1 MQAFCSRIVDSRA
14 FERFIVA
21 VILVNAVI
29 IGLETS
35 VDLIERFGGL
45 LHLANDLVLWIFIV
59 EAALKMT
66 ALGAGWYRYFASG
79 WNVFDFAVI
88 VLSLVPASGEFA
100 TVARLVRILR
110 VLRLVSAMPKLRL
123 LVATLMRCI
132 PSMGHVLLLLSI
144 LFYIYGVMGYQFF
157 HAVDPERWGTLGAA
171 LLTLF
176 QVVTL
181 EGWAEVMAKVMEQHP
196 WAWVYFLTFVVIGTF
211 VVINLFIA
219 VVINSL
225 EDAREQEL
233 EQLTSPPDHAELM
246 TELRNTREALAR
258 LEARLTRDEPERVA

>member
-1 MQAFCSRIVDSRA
+1 MQAFCSRIVESRV
-14 FERFIVA
+14 FERFIVT

-29 IGLETS
+29 IGVETS
-35 VDLIERFGGL
+35 VEISERFGHV
-45 LHLANDLVLWIFIV
+45 LHWANHLVLAIFIV
-59 EAALKMT
+59 EAAVKMT
-66 ALGAGWYRYFASG
+66 ALGSGWYRYFASG

-144 LFYIYGVMGYQFF
+144 LFYIYGVMGFHFF
-157 HAVDPERWGTLGAA
+157 RAADPERWGTLGAA

-181 EGWAEVMAKVMEQHP
+181 EGWAEVMEKAMAQHP
-196 WAWVYFLTFVVIGTF
+196 LAWVYFVSFVVIGTF

-233 EQLTSPPDHAELM
+233 EQLTAPPHHTELM
-246 TELRNTREALAR
+246 AELRNTRDALAR
-258 LEARLTRDEPERVA
+258 LEARLTQGERVA